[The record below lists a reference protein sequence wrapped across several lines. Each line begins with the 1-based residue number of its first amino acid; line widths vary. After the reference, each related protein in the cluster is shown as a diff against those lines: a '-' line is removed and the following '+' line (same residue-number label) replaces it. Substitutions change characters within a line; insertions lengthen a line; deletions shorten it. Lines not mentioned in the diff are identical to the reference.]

1 MRKLIFSFL
10 AISAAM
16 VVSAA
21 KVAAVSVKTQDGKV
35 ADSGDVLARCQ
46 VKAGDT
52 YDPEA
57 CSRDVRALRDTGDF
71 ENITVSAEKVGDGI
85 EVIYTIKRKVRF
97 HGPLNV
103 VGNDEFNA
111 GKVKRLAELND
122 GFLYGEADFA
132 AAAERIR
139 KEYVKDFYSNAKVT
153 PKLEPIAGIEGAV
166 SVTMEIEEG
175 EKREINE
182 YRFEGDTSMFADETV
197 WGFIN
202 EQDVVRAAFEQFP
215 WWNPIGWFS
224 DKPATEQ
231 DFSEACEKIR
241 ELYRNKGYLDVEVEM
256 PREEVLADG
265 KIDRVFKIE
274 AGPRYIVGALSVTG
288 VKNYPADLVMASVKN
303 IVSGDVASDAQ
314 LKEAARSIEVF
325 CGSGTKALSETHVSV
340 RRIPVEGQDGVV
352 DIVFA
357 VKEGYPVVINN
368 VVIRGNDHT
377 KDKVLRRE
385 INLSPGDPMLSD
397 KAEMSKRRL
406 ENLRYFERVRYYLEP
421 VTGVKVEEGQPVPR
435 DLVYEVAEKNTGNFM
450 VGVGA
455 SSVDS
460 VFGTIELSESNFDLF
475 NPWRF
480 RGGGQKGRISLMA
493 GPRYQSYEA
502 SVIEPY
508 FLDRPLE
515 LSVTMYRRQRWYDDY
530 DIIRNGINVQIAYP
544 VKFWPTW
551 QALGRMGIGLGLE
564 FIEFDDVEN
573 SSWYITGNEDKPVE
587 AFKMEQDMYDD
598 SWEVP
603 LEIFWSNDTRD
614 SFMFATRGYKTKLYG
629 DIVGGDN
636 QYWRVGFDYRHYFP
650 VWKRAGHV
658 FMVGIHGAT
667 EDTFSDE
674 MPIYNRFFLGGPRNI
689 RGVEYR
695 EIAPWIY
702 SQQGKKGKHAPWG
715 GQTLWYMNLEYTI
728 PIVKFLR
735 FAAFSDL
742 GSVGEDGWDF
752 DTEYFCWSAGVGLRI
767 DLPQFPIRLDVAT
780 PIDKKS
786 GTDREVFSFTIGYDF

>member
-274 AGPRYIVGALSVTG
+274 AGPRYVVGALSVTG

-564 FIEFDDVEN
+564 FIEFDDVE
-573 SSWYITGNEDKPVE
+573 SGKFYDHAGKEVSFVDEARRHDGAFEPVLH
-587 AFKMEQDMYDD
+587 
-598 SWEVP
+598 V
-603 LEIFWSNDTRD
+603 FWSRDTRD
-614 SFMFATRGYKTKLYG
+614 SFRIPTTGSRSKIFA
-629 DIVGGDN
+629 DIAPGGDN
-636 QYWRVGFDYRHYFP
+636 EYWRLGINHRSYFN
-650 VWKRAGHV
+650 VWKRYGHV
-658 FMVGIHGAT
+658 FMLGLRAETIDAFNGDV
-667 EDTFSDE
+667 
-674 MPIYNRFFLGGPRNI
+674 PIYNRMFLGGPKSI
-689 RGVEYR
+689 RGIEYR
-695 EIAPWIY
+695 NASPLV
-702 SQQGKKGKHAPWG
+702 SRNKNGGGDTAPWG
-715 GQTLWYMNLEYTI
+715 GQTLFCLNAEYTV
-728 PIVKFLR
+728 PIVKMFRVAL
-735 FAAFSDL
+735 FSDL
-742 GSVGEDGWDF
+742 GGVAVDEFDF
-752 DTEYFCWSAGVGLRI
+752 DISDTFAWTVGIGFRL
-767 DLPQFPIRLDVAT
+767 DLPMFPIRLDFAA
-780 PIDKKS
+780 PIEEPEMAEK
-786 GTDREVFSFTIGYDF
+786 EVFSFTVGYDF